1 MNAVALITRVS
12 AAAGGLPL
20 RAAGL
25 IEYAS
30 GFRVP
35 PPRACLCQ

>member
-25 IEYAS
+25 IEYGG
-30 GFRVP
+30 GFQG
-35 PPRACLCQ
+35 AAAT